1 MQKGQLSIDLLVTL
15 ILVLIII
22 SGIALV
28 ISTYS
33 TSADNLTIT
42 QQLNYGASNTAAL
55 ITTTQA
61 ISDSKF
67 TIDLKI
73 NKINYTD
80 ERKNNKLEYPNIS
93 IIDENTI
100 LFSKTVRGTT
110 YTASAPFYKTPD
122 TNINTSLASTN
133 GILVISNE

>member
-22 SGIALV
+22 SGITLV

-33 TSADNLTIT
+33 TGADNLTIT
-42 QQLNYGASNTAAL
+42 QQLNYGAQNTAAL
-55 ITTTQA
+55 ITTTQM

-67 TIDLKI
+67 TIDLKLGRI
-73 NKINYTD
+73 SYTD
-80 ERKNNKLEYPNIS
+80 ERKNNKLEYPDVA
-93 IIDENTI
+93 IIDQNTI
-100 LFSKTVRGTT
+100 RLSKTVRGTI
-110 YTASAPFYKTPD
+110 YSASAPFYKTPD
-122 TNINTSLASTN
+122 TNINLTLAQTN